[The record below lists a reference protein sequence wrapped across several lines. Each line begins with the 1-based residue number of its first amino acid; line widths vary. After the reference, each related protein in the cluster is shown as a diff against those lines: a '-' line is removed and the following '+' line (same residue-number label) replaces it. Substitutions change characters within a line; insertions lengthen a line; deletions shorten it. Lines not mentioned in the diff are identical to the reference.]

1 MKIQGTLIVRTFRG
15 MPTASLLIPVLSN
28 SLCLNQS
35 MAFHPILTL
44 TNPQIARLC
53 FRPIIP
59 NTLSFSSTT
68 ATINSARRWSKEA
81 RTVCSIA
88 GNHVVKS
95 NTQYNEDEDAWTAL
109 SDNTTHVMKGS
120 SEHSDNENSMF
131 NYPRSQEVP
140 WQKGISDTVLWIEKN
155 RFSC

>member
-68 ATINSARRWSKEA
+68 ATINFARRWSKEA
-81 RTVCSIA
+81 RTVFSVA
-88 GNHVVKS
+88 GNHVVEA
-95 NTQYNEDEDAWTAL
+95 NTQYNEDKDAWTAL
-109 SDNTTHVMKGS
+109 ADNTTRVVKGS
-120 SEHSDNENSMF
+120 SEHSDNEKGLPKQSVRMEKKNS
-131 NYPRSQEVP
+131 
-140 WQKGISDTVLWIEKN
+140 
-155 RFSC
+155 C

>member
-1 MKIQGTLIVRTFRG
+1 

-28 SLCLNQS
+28 SLYLNQS

-68 ATINSARRWSKEA
+68 ATINFARRWSKEA
-81 RTVCSIA
+81 RTVCSVA
-88 GNHVVKS
+88 GNHVVKA
-95 NTQYNEDEDAWTAL
+95 NTQYNEDKDAWTAL
-109 SDNTTHVMKGS
+109 ADNTTRVVKGS
-120 SEHSDNENSMF
+120 SEHSDNE
-131 NYPRSQEVP
+131 
-140 WQKGISDTVLWIEKN
+140 KGFPTQSVRMEKKFPVKFKHTKSGKGVRRLALQSKVLGAGK
-155 RFSC
+155 SCGLP